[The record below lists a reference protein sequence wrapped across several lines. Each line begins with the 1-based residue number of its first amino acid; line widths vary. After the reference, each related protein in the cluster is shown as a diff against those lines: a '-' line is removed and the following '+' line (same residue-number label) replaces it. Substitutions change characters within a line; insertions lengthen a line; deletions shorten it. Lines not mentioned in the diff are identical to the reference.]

1 MISTFAR
8 DGLIMA
14 RTSVYYLM
22 AQDEVFFKK
31 AAKLNKTKVSVLEPC
46 GQSVCGLNFHDID
59 LLVNVRFNVPI

>member
-1 MISTFAR
+1 
-8 DGLIMA
+8 
-14 RTSVYYLM
+14 M

-31 AAKLNKTKVSVLEPC
+31 AAKLNKKSFGLGPC

>member
-8 DGLIMA
+8 NDGLIMA

-31 AAKLNKTKVSVLEPC
+31 AAKLKQNESFGLGPC
-46 GQSVCGLNFHDID
+46 GQSVCGLNFS
-59 LLVNVRFNVPI
+59 